1 MFNNTKSKDQKQIFE
16 LLSTLWGY
24 VDRRR
29 RNQFLYLFLLMILAS
44 FAEII
49 SIGAVIPFLGV
60 LTSPEKIFLNDNFS
74 SYLRWFEID
83 QASELLLPVTIIFC
97 ISALLS
103 GVIRLILLWMTMR
116 LSFATGADLGIQ
128 IYRRTLYQPYAV
140 HVSRNSSEIISGITN
155 KSTAVMHQI
164 LSPVL
169 LILTA
174 TLMILMVIVALFLI
188 QPIVSLAS
196 FFGFG
201 IIYLGIYVLTKTRLE
216 RNSRL
221 IAKDSTQVIKSLQ
234 EGLGGIRDVLIDG
247 SQEAYMRSYEAAD
260 LSLRSAQASNQF
272 ISNSPKFIMESMG
285 MALIA
290 VIAFG
295 ISSRGNNLLGAIPL
309 LGAMA
314 LAAQRI
320 LPLMQ
325 QFYNSWTT
333 IKGSKDV
340 LVDVLH
346 LLAQPIPDNQAKALP
361 TYVEFKKEIIL
372 DRVFYRY
379 GETGPWIIQNV
390 SLEIKKGSRVGF
402 IGATGS
408 GKSTLIDICMA
419 LLTPN
424 IGQLK
429 VDGQAITPINSRSW
443 QDKIAHVPQ
452 SIYLADCTIAENIAF
467 GIPKSMIDFSRV
479 RLAAAKAQI
488 AETIES
494 WDGGY
499 STLVGERG
507 VRLSGGQRQ
516 RIGIARA
523 LYRRAEI
530 IIFDEATS
538 ALDGDTEA
546 SVMSAID
553 GLGSDLTV
561 LIIAHRLST
570 LSGCTKVLEMS
581 RGELLRECSYQQIKN

>member
-1 MFNNTKSKDQKQIFE
+1 MFNNTKSNDQKQIFE

-290 VIAFG
+290 LIAFG

-346 LLAQPIPDNQAKALP
+346 LLAQLIPDNQAKALH
-361 TYVEFKKEIIL
+361 TYVEFKKEITL
-372 DRVFYRY
+372 DGVFYRY

-390 SLEIKKGSRVGF
+390 SLKIKKGSRVGF

>member
-1 MFNNTKSKDQKQIFE
+1 
-16 LLSTLWGY
+16 
-24 VDRRR
+24 
-29 RNQFLYLFLLMILAS
+29 MILAS

-290 VIAFG
+290 LIAFG

-346 LLAQPIPDNQAKALP
+346 LLAQLIPDNQAKALH
-361 TYVEFKKEIIL
+361 TYVEFKKEITL
-372 DRVFYRY
+372 DGVFYRY

-390 SLEIKKGSRVGF
+390 SLKIKKGSRVGF